1 MRSRVYFRVYSRVR
15 SIVASKSSAIGYV
28 VGVLFCCVAGLA
40 IIEHSVRSMSRA
52 HCSLALGETTG
63 CVSYNSVKRM
73 LSNEASR
80 IYLGDSHMHLA
91 EVDGF
96 QKYQIPG
103 SRPGEVLTVLRY
115 ALRRGD
121 VERAVIGLAAHHM
134 RDNSRIVLQNPLDLG
149 SFRYQRLPFSVYFFE
164 SVLTTG
170 LKTYLW
176 HRLTNRSL
184 PELNGVTLRTDQQID
199 ELAAAAAAKREKWMQ
214 TANRTGMRWWQKQP
228 IQYPVTRWQNFNQKQ
243 RDSWTRRRFDRF
255 YPIEDYRTGD
265 AHAALLELFA
275 LLTERRVETCF
286 VRMPHSEEWEALTQL
301 DENKRYLVVQKYLAE
316 QVREHGFRYVDTAT
330 LKLGLKMPDFRNADH
345 VYPVVLVDA
354 TPVILD
360 ACFGDAIPLK

>member
-1 MRSRVYFRVYSRVR
+1 MRSRVYSRVR
-15 SIVASKSSAIGYV
+15 SIAASKSSAIGYV
-28 VGVLFCCVAGLA
+28 AGVLFCCVCGLA

-52 HCSLALGETTG
+52 HCSLALGATTG
-63 CVSYNSVKRM
+63 CVSYNTVKRM

-96 QKYQIPG
+96 RKFQIPG

-121 VERAVIGLAAHHM
+121 IERAVIGLAAHHM
-134 RDNSRIVLQNPLDLG
+134 RDNTRIVLQNPLDLE
-149 SFRYQRLPFSVYFFE
+149 SFRFQRLPFSVYFFE

-170 LKTYLW
+170 LRTYLW
-176 HRLTNRSL
+176 HLLTNRSL
-184 PELNGVTLRTDQQID
+184 PELNGVALRTDQQI
-199 ELAAAAAAKREKWMQ
+199 EERAAAIAVKREKWLQ
-214 TANRTGMRWWQKQP
+214 SANRTGMRWWQKEP
-228 IQYPVTRWQNFNQKQ
+228 IQHPVTRWQKFNQKQ
-243 RDSWTRRRFDRF
+243 RDSWTKRRFDRF
-255 YPIEDYRTGD
+255 YPVEDYRDGD

-275 LLTERRVETCF
+275 LLQERQVETCF

-301 DENKRYLVVQKYLAE
+301 DKYERYSVVQAYLAE
-316 QVREHGFRYVDTAT
+316 QVRERGFRYIDTAT
-330 LKLGLKMPDFRNADH
+330 LNLGLKMPDFRNADH

-360 ACFGDAIPLK
+360 ACFGDSATSK